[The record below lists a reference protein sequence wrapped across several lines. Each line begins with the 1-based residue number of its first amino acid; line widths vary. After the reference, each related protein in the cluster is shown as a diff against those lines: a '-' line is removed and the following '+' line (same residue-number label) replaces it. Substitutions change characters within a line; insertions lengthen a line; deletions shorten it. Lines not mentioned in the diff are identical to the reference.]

1 MVGIGTTISGDAV
14 NDLRTGT
21 KITQLN
27 SGATARFG
35 RKVGAAKTEA
45 LIVRRAGAGYT
56 PSSGIHTF
64 TGVAFTAFSGIGQ
77 DLVGT
82 ITIENGV
89 CIGGSVTSGG
99 FGFGRNDQVTP
110 LAFGTEEVG
119 SGARLGITTVEEP
132 NSFTLG
138 PVQGEFTTNAAD
150 ILQYVNT
157 AGVTTNLC
165 SSVSAGIAGS
175 VAPTIVTNPYG
186 RNGNDI
192 RIRQRNHG
200 MHQYNNDV
208 VLSDFS
214 SDRPATKLSGAID
227 ATATS
232 IISIANTSEFG
243 VFENVGVSGTTP
255 GYAIIRD
262 EIIEYLGVTTVGL
275 TSVTR
280 GFDNTQVGAY
290 AANTEVQKYEYNGV
304 SLRRINATH
313 SLLSAENLAFLSDR
327 REIDKLGLDFFWLKI
342 DMSQNGVDRSAGNA
356 GGFPELSFGGL
367 KIPKKKGGGIDAKCT
382 YNIPFNRIR
391 PRMNIMTPTL
401 TEVNAFVRT
410 VSGSSVDGTDVA
422 FIDQGYQE
430 VPLDKATRFTTTR
443 LVASNINETNKLATQ
458 DLPGNKS
465 FHMMMNLQTADD
477 RLTPCID
484 LQKTSVRF
492 ISNRVN
498 NPIADEDTYEDSPR
512 IKNGL
517 YDQHSYYYVTRNVR
531 LENPATSI
539 KVVLD
544 AYVPLA
550 CDIRAM
556 YAVNQDVHPKKTIYT
571 LFPGYGNIN
580 SSGGPINPDLNSGL
594 SDEKIEKIDHK
605 TEKPGLRYYREY
617 SFTINNVDAFDLFRV
632 KLVMTSKDQTF
643 APFLRNLRVIATA

>member
-1 MVGIGTTISGDAV
+1 
-14 NDLRTGT
+14 
-21 KITQLN
+21 
-27 SGATARFG
+27 
-35 RKVGAAKTEA
+35 
-45 LIVRRAGAGYT
+45 
-56 PSSGIHTF
+56 
-64 TGVAFTAFSGIGQ
+64 
-77 DLVGT
+77 
-82 ITIENGV
+82 
-89 CIGGSVTSGG
+89 
-99 FGFGRNDQVTP
+99 
-110 LAFGTEEVG
+110 
-119 SGARLGITTVEEP
+119 
-132 NSFTLG
+132 
-138 PVQGEFTTNAAD
+138 
-150 ILQYVNT
+150 
-157 AGVTTNLC
+157 
-165 SSVSAGIAGS
+165 
-175 VAPTIVTNPYG
+175 
-186 RNGNDI
+186 
-192 RIRQRNHG
+192 

-208 VLSDFS
+208 ILRRFS
-214 SDRPATKLSGAID
+214 TDVTPTQLTGAID

-232 IISIANTSEFG
+232 TISIANTSEFG

-262 EIIEYLGVTTVGL
+262 EIIEYLGVSTVGL

-290 AANTEVQKYEYNGV
+290 SANTEVQKYEYNGV
-304 SLRRINATH
+304 SLRRINKTH
-313 SLLSAENLAFLSDR
+313 SLLTGENINMLAQGR
-327 REIDKLGLDFFWLKI
+327 READQLGLDYFWLRV

-367 KIPKKKGGGIDAKCT
+367 KRNKKKGGGSGAKCT

-443 LVASNINETNKLATQ
+443 LVASKINETNKLATQ

-477 RLTPCID
+477 RLSPCID

-498 NPIADEDTYEDSPR
+498 NPIADDDNYEDSPR
-512 IKNGL
+512 IKMGL
-517 YDQHSYYYVTRNVR
+517 YDQHSYQYVTRNVR

-539 KVVLD
+539 KVVCD

-556 YAVNQDVHPKKTIYT
+556 YAVNQDVHPKQTIYT

-594 SDEKIEKIDHK
+594 SDEKIQKIDHK
-605 TEKPGLRYYREY
+605 TENPALRYYREY

-632 KLVMTSKDQTF
+632 KLVMTSQDQTF
-643 APFLRNLRVIATA
+643 APFIRNLRVIATA